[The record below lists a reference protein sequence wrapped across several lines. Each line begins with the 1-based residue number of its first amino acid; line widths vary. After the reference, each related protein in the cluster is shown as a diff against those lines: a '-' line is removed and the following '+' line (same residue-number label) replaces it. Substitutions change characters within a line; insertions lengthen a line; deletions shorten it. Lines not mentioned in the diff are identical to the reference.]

1 MRALVSFERVIGV
14 EAFLADVARK
24 RARILVDVSDVF
36 QLAGFGF
43 ERSSAHIA
51 EELTVVGVHGHM
63 FGQVTLGS
71 EGLVTDLAHKLELPL
86 YLLQV
91 NLFVLTE
98 RVTPLER
105 HAARVTQVWPVPG
118 VVRLVSLHV
127 LLPLR
132 FVVALIALICQ
143 ILHRVC
149 VNVVRFEMD
158 LVFRQIRHR

>member
-1 MRALVSFERVIGV
+1 M
-14 EAFLADVARK
+14 
-24 RARILVDVSDVF
+24 
-36 QLAGFGF
+36 
-43 ERSSAHIA
+43 
-51 EELTVVGVHGHM
+51 TY
-63 FGQVTLGS
+63 LGS
-71 EGLVTDLAHKLELPL
+71 EGLVTDLTRKLEFPL

-98 RVTPLER
+98 RVTPLEC

-132 FVVALIALICQ
+132 FVVALIALVSQ

>member
-1 MRALVSFERVIGV
+1 M
-14 EAFLADVARK
+14 
-24 RARILVDVSDVF
+24 
-36 QLAGFGF
+36 
-43 ERSSAHIA
+43 
-51 EELTVVGVHGHM
+51 TY
-63 FGQVTLGS
+63 LGS
-71 EGLVTDLAHKLELPL
+71 EGLVTDLAHKPELPL

-105 HAARVTQVWPVPG
+105 HAARVTKVWPVSG

-149 VNVVRFEMD
+149 VDVVRFEMD